1 MLGCDKKPSTWGR
14 SKGKPPLASS
24 RPLWSLMIL
33 KIMFGFCIRTTSS
46 KALDNTMSNSTLDI
60 DSFLHT
66 PECIQFS
73 NYMDFYK
80 KVKAVHPDYDLDVGS
95 EEEVP
100 SMTRWKRQSLQ
111 KFPRTPSL
119 PLYHLLSR
127 RPGPQLSTPYA
138 FLVTKR
144 LTSPSK
150 TLKPFDLFTRSSPTS
165 FFMLF
170 FLSFLNTSTWVVV
183 IFCFSLLD

>member
-24 RPLWSLMIL
+24 RPLWSLMRL
-33 KIMFGFCIRTTSS
+33 KIMFGFCMRTTSS

-73 NYMDFYK
+73 SYMDFYK

-127 RPGPQLSTPYA
+127 RPGPH
-138 FLVTKR
+138 
-144 LTSPSK
+144 K